1 MEIYCERVR
10 DLLNPSS
17 ANKVGVMTLMS
28 RPYSFL
34 SKSLPFKLIKI
45 LLALK

>member
-17 ANKVGVMTLMS
+17 ANKVRVM
-28 RPYSFL
+28 
-34 SKSLPFKLIKI
+34 KI
-45 LLALK
+45 LSVKITYPQTHC